1 MFIGHLAVGF
11 AAKKA
16 APRISLG
23 TTFLAC
29 QAADLLWPV
38 LVIMGI
44 ERVSVDHSATAFTPL
59 NFEHYPWSHSLGM
72 SLAWA
77 LVAFLLLKALKF
89 SHLEAGTLGLVVFSH
104 WILDVLTHRPD
115 VPFWFGDSPKLGFGL
130 WNSVTGTLVVELAM
144 FAIGIWLYLNN
155 TKSNNKKGTWG
166 FWSLIAFLL
175 VVYFG
180 NAFGPKPPVDTP
192 PVLIAGPALAIW
204 LLVAWAYWTDKN
216 RTVVARPKARAK
228 EPFPAGS

>member
-1 MFIGHLAVGF
+1 MFIGHFAIGL

-16 APRISLG
+16 APGLSLG

-29 QAADLLWPV
+29 QLADLLWPV

-72 SLAWA
+72 SLVWS

-89 SHLEAGTLGLVVFSH
+89 SHFEAGALGFVVFSH

-115 VPFWFGDSPKLGFGL
+115 VPFWFGDGPKLGFGL
-130 WNSVTGTLVVELAM
+130 WNSRTGTLMVELAL
-144 FAIGIWLYLNN
+144 FAIGIWLYLSN
-155 TKSNNKKGTWG
+155 TKSNNKKGRWG

-175 VVYFG
+175 IAYFG

-216 RTVVARPKARAK
+216 RAIVTT
-228 EPFPAGS
+228 G